1 MCHSFQLPQK
11 HFTPEQACALL
22 GSVCV
27 CVFFVELQPCAMPGL
42 PTTPTSSVSAAFT
55 AMTSILFFQPSTW
68 RVVQLD
74 VLRNLVFEMGRV
86 RSKLMAI
93 GGLGAGQ

>member
-1 MCHSFQLPQK
+1 
-11 HFTPEQACALL
+11 
-22 GSVCV
+22 
-27 CVFFVELQPCAMPGL
+27 MPGL

-74 VLRNLVFEMGRV
+74 ALRNLIFEMGRV

-93 GGLGAGQ
+93 GGLEPDSRFTLVCDHIVISGV